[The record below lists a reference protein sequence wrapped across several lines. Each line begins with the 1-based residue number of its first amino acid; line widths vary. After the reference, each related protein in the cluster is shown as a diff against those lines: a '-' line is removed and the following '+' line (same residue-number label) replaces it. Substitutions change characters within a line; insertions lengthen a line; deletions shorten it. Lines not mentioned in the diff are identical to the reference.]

1 MSKLLVIASCMV
13 AAAIAHPALAQ
24 ADQSVPAATEAPARV
39 PVTIEA
45 YYRIRWGSFDE
56 FMALF
61 EKNHM
66 PILQAAKDAGL
77 VTDISIDVPYNHM
90 VGGARWD
97 LRVSTTYRDAATA
110 TLTDSAWG
118 AVWQAAEAKMK
129 AANPKFAEE
138 ETRRFTLLE
147 EHWDVVLYPSQ

>member
-24 ADQSVPAATEAPARV
+24 ADQSVPAATEASARV

-110 TLTDSAWG
+110 TLTDPAWG

-147 EHWDVVLYPSQ
+147 EHWDVVLYPGQ